1 MKKCKVISI
10 INQKG
15 GVGKTTTSI
24 NLSAS
29 LAFLGKKVL
38 LIDFDPQGN
47 STLGLGI
54 NKSEVNKNIYTIL
67 TDNYSID
74 EVVMKTEYDRLYFI
88 PSTINLAG
96 INYEFLKKDLVDN
109 DFSLQK
115 QLKEHIDKVRKDF
128 DYIIIDCHSSL
139 DFLTINAL
147 TASSS
152 VLVPIQ
158 CEYFA
163 MEGFVQLQETIKLIK
178 THLNP
183 SLNIDGILITMF
195 DSKIKLC
202 REVIKE
208 IQKSF
213 KEKVYKTMI
222 PRTIKFVEASSHGKP
237 IIAYRKHSKG
247 TKAYLNLAKE
257 IINKE

>member
-1 MKKCKVISI
+1 MRKCKVISI

-15 GVGKTTTSI
+15 GVGKTTTSV
-24 NLSAS
+24 NLSVS

-47 STLGLGI
+47 ATTGFDI
-54 NKSEVNKNIYTIL
+54 KKSEIKNNIYTVL
-67 TDNYSID
+67 SSKCSIK
-74 EVVMKTEYDRLYFI
+74 EAMIKIKYNELYLI

-96 INYEFLKKDLVDN
+96 INYEFIKKDLIDN
-109 DFSLQK
+109 RFSIQK
-115 QLKEHIDKVRKDF
+115 QLKKNIDEVRKDF

-147 TASSS
+147 TASNSAIIP
-152 VLVPIQ
+152 VQ

-163 MEGFVQLQETIKLIK
+163 MEGLLQIQETIKLIHK
-178 THLNP
+178 DLN
-183 SLNIDGILITMF
+183 SDLNIDGILITMLN
-195 DSKIKLC
+195 SRIKLC
-202 REVIKE
+202 REIIE
-208 IQKSF
+208 DIQKNS

-237 IIAYRKHSKG
+237 IIAYRKYSKG
-247 TKAYLNLAKE
+247 AKAYLDLAKE
-257 IINKE
+257 IINGE

>member
-29 LAFLGKKVL
+29 LAFFGKKVL

-47 STLGLGI
+47 ATTGLGI
-54 NKSEVNKNIYTIL
+54 KKNEIKNNIYTVL
-67 TDNYSID
+67 NFRCSIK
-74 EVVMKTEYDRLYFI
+74 EAIIKIKYNELSLI
-88 PSTINLAG
+88 PGTVDLAG
-96 INYEFLKKDLVDN
+96 INYEFIKKDLIDN
-109 DFSLQK
+109 EFSIQK
-115 QLKEHIDKVRKDF
+115 QLKKKIDEVRKDF

-139 DFLTINAL
+139 DFLTVNAL
-147 TASSS
+147 TASDS
-152 VLVPIQ
+152 VIIPVQ

-163 MEGFVQLQETIKLIK
+163 MEGFLQLQQTIELVQKE
-178 THLNP
+178 LN
-183 SLNIDGILITMF
+183 SDLNIDGILITMLN
-195 DSKIKLC
+195 SRIKLC
-202 REVIKE
+202 REVVKD
-208 IQKSF
+208 IQKNY

-247 TKAYLNLAKE
+247 TKAYLDLAKE

>member
-1 MKKCKVISI
+1 MRKCKVISI

-15 GVGKTTTSI
+15 GVGKTTTSV
-24 NLSAS
+24 NLSVS

-47 STLGLGI
+47 ATTGFDI
-54 NKSEVNKNIYTIL
+54 KKSEIKNNIYTVL
-67 TDNYSID
+67 SSKCSIK
-74 EVVMKTEYDRLYFI
+74 EAMIKIKYNELYLI

-96 INYEFLKKDLVDN
+96 INYEFIKKDLIDN
-109 DFSLQK
+109 RFSIQK
-115 QLKEHIDKVRKDF
+115 QLKKNIDEVRKDF

-147 TASSS
+147 TASNSAIIP
-152 VLVPIQ
+152 VQ

-163 MEGFVQLQETIKLIK
+163 MEGLLQIQETIKLIHK
-178 THLNP
+178 DLN
-183 SLNIDGILITMF
+183 SDLNIDGILITMLN
-195 DSKIKLC
+195 SRIKLC
-202 REVIKE
+202 REIIE
-208 IQKSF
+208 DIQKNS

-247 TKAYLNLAKE
+247 TKAYLDLAKE